1 MNSFRPNVGII
12 VFNKDKKLLLTKRIK
27 TNIWQFPQGGINKNE
42 KPEEAMYREL
52 YEEIGLS
59 ENDVN
64 IISETKDWHKYYLP
78 SYIKNPNKFNKNI
91 IGQRQKYFLLE
102 LKSSD
107 EKISFTTSNEQE
119 LDEFKW
125 VNYWYPLFKVVAF
138 KQEVYRNVLLEF
150 KGLI

>member
-1 MNSFRPNVGII
+1 
-12 VFNKDKKLLLTKRIK
+12 
-27 TNIWQFPQGGINKNE
+27 
-42 KPEEAMYREL
+42 
-52 YEEIGLS
+52 
-59 ENDVN
+59 
-64 IISETKDWHKYYLP
+64 
-78 SYIKNPNKFNKNI
+78 
-91 IGQRQKYFLLE
+91 LLE